1 MGISVDE
8 VRRIAGLAQLELDEQ
23 ELPQYAQQLGAI
35 LEFVERLSQVNTEGV
50 DADPGSP
57 VPEDHLRPDTS
68 LPGLQRKDALA
79 NAPEVEDG
87 HFGVPRVLA

>member
-23 ELPQYAQQLGAI
+23 ELPRYAQQLGAI
-35 LEFVERLSQVNTEGV
+35 LGFVERLSQVDTEGV

-57 VPEDHLRPDTS
+57 VAEDHLRPDTL
-68 LPGLQRKDALA
+68 LPGLQRKDALE
-79 NAPEVEDG
+79 NAPEAEDG
-87 HFGVPRVLA
+87 HFGVPRVLG

>member
-23 ELPQYAQQLGAI
+23 ELARYAQQLGAI
-35 LEFVERLSQVNTEGV
+35 LGFVERLSQVDTEGV

-57 VPEDHLRPDTS
+57 VTEDHLRPDTS
-68 LPGLQRKDALA
+68 LPGLERKDALV
-79 NAPEVEDG
+79 NAPEAEDG
-87 HFGVPRVLA
+87 HFGVPRVLG

>member
-23 ELPQYAQQLGAI
+23 ELPRYAQQLGAI
-35 LEFVERLSQVNTEGV
+35 LGFMERLSQVDTEGV

-68 LPGLQRKDALA
+68 LPGLQRKDALE
-79 NAPEVEDG
+79 NAPETEDG
-87 HFGVPRVLA
+87 HFGVPRVLG

>member
-23 ELPQYAQQLGAI
+23 ELPRYAQQLGAI
-35 LEFVERLSQVNTEGV
+35 LGFMERLSQVDTEGV

-57 VPEDHLRPDTS
+57 VAEDHLRPDTP
-68 LPGLQRKDALA
+68 LPGLRPKDALK
-79 NAPEVEDG
+79 NAPEEEDG
-87 HFGVPRVLA
+87 QFGVPRVLG